1 MLRTIP
7 LQPPT
12 GDWIS
17 YQVDELRPDET
28 WNWGVAANGID
39 EKHPLPPARTVE
51 FSDDAIAYRVIWV
64 GEGGSK
70 NMVIGPRTEFDAP
83 TARVR
88 R

>member
-1 MLRTIP
+1 MVRSIP
-7 LQPPT
+7 LQPPP
-12 GDWIS
+12 GAWIA
-17 YQVDELRPDET
+17 YQVDEAHDDGT
-28 WNWGVAANGID
+28 WDAVAARPVDGR
-39 EKHPLPPARTVE
+39 PPASTSVA
-51 FSDDAIAYRVIWV
+51 FTDQAVAFRVVWV